1 MAVRISTGLRNL
13 ILDSGLATAFDTD
26 GRIDIY
32 TGSQPAAANDD
43 VSGTLLAT
51 LSLASDSVTAG
62 AASGVLTFAS
72 ITSDTNVDA
81 SGTAGWARIY
91 DASEG
96 VGGSSTTKK
105 RIDLAISTSGSDLNF
120 DSVTFVAGG
129 TAAISSL
136 TVTLPAS

>member
-62 AASGVLTFAS
+62 AASGS
-72 ITSDTNVDA
+72 
-81 SGTAGWARIY
+81 
-91 DASEG
+91 
-96 VGGSSTTKK
+96 
-105 RIDLAISTSGSDLNF
+105 
-120 DSVTFVAGG
+120 
-129 TAAISSL
+129 
-136 TVTLPAS
+136 

>member
-1 MAVRISTGLRNL
+1 M
-13 ILDSGLATAFDTD
+13 
-26 GRIDIY
+26 
-32 TGSQPAAANDD
+32 
-43 VSGTLLAT
+43 
-51 LSLASDSVTAG
+51 
-62 AASGVLTFAS
+62 
-72 ITSDTNVDA
+72 DA